1 MVVRVR
7 RVRENFLGLSRR
19 FRDWQ
24 KSPAERT
31 QSGTLSQTIGGYYS
45 LSVHRNNASVPAY
58 RLESDGWT
66 AGLLEGGSVIHL
78 WKPWSS
84 WPEQHS
90 LRALSNSA
98 DSRAAGI
105 RHYQRV

>member
-7 RVRENFLGLSRR
+7 RVRENLLGLSRR

-31 QSGTLSQTIGGYYS
+31 QAGTLSQTISVYYS
-45 LSVHRNNASVPAY
+45 LGVHRNNASVPAH

-66 AGLLEGGSVIHL
+66 ARQLEAGSVVHL
-78 WKPWSS
+78 WKPWFS
-84 WPEQHS
+84 WPEP
-90 LRALSNSA
+90 
-98 DSRAAGI
+98 
-105 RHYQRV
+105 